1 MAVEPGTNAN
11 RLPKIYFRDPGFHRG
26 HQEARTLK
34 TTMQALAEEIALGLA
49 REIRSHQAP
58 TQPTVPRAI
67 DQFVDQVAQEVVG
80 RLDNGDLNGDLA
92 VPANAQRLLQRLEQ
106 VESKLEKLT
115 SGIRNALQE
124 GTVTQTPALVG
135 DGAKYQNIES
145 LLKYIETPDGEG
157 GVKLV
162 IMNFND

>member
-1 MAVEPGTNAN
+1 M
-11 RLPKIYFRDPGFHRG
+11 
-26 HQEARTLK
+26 K

-58 TQPTVPRAI
+58 AQPTVPRAI

-80 RLDNGDLNGDLA
+80 RLDNSDVA
-92 VPANAQRLLQRLEQ
+92 VPANAQRLLERLEQ

-124 GTVTQTPALVG
+124 GTVTQPPALVG